1 MDSAPLSP
9 APSPPLAHAACHA
22 DTVITAKHRITQ
34 WIDDLRVAG
43 SEIGP
48 GARQELL
55 AQLALA
61 RPVRM
66 RDGALE
72 LVLPALSSLGVG
84 IFQRSFRVE
93 ATTVRIVPYGA
104 A

>member
-1 MDSAPLSP
+1 MDTASHTST
-9 APSPPLAHAACHA
+9 
-22 DTVITAKHRITQ
+22 DTVRRAKHRITQ

-43 SEIGP
+43 GHIGP
-48 GARQELL
+48 STRQELL
-55 AQLALA
+55 DQLALA
-61 RPVRM
+61 RPVPS

-93 ATTVRIVPYGA
+93 SVVVRVVPYGA
-104 A
+104 

>member
-1 MDSAPLSP
+1 MEPAAPTP
-9 APSPPLAHAACHA
+9 T
-22 DTVITAKHRITQ
+22 DTVIRAKHRITE

-43 SEIGP
+43 SHIGA

-55 AQLALA
+55 DQLASA
-61 RPVRM
+61 HPVCG

-84 IFQRSFRVE
+84 IFQRSFRLDTMV
-93 ATTVRIVPYGA
+93 VRVVPYGQA
-104 A
+104 